1 MDNQITISAEEYR
14 HLIDT
19 QARVSIVSN
28 LEIREHYLCTDTILH
43 ILGLFTK
50 EEVEEFAK
58 TMQTATAAN
67 LRRQI
72 DVLQH
77 SLDSLTSGAAT
88 PLTPSESAVEVT
100 A

>member
-1 MDNQITISAEEYR
+1 MDNQVTISTDEYR
-14 HLIDT
+14 QFIDT
-19 QARVSIVSN
+19 QTRVNIVSN
-28 LEIREHYLCTDTILH
+28 LEIRERYLCTDTILH
-43 ILGLFTK
+43 ILGLSTK

-72 DVLQH
+72 DDLQH

-88 PLTPSESAVEVT
+88 PLTPSESAVEVDL
-100 A
+100 